1 MNTTGNGDLA
11 HRLTVPHQVGIP
23 TGSAASDHVLAELRD
38 TLFSSFRRKDQRL
51 KAERYLHGLLTARG
65 RKSVR
70 NIALQLGGP
79 ATEQSLHHFIASS
92 TWDWRPLRL
101 ALASHLER
109 TAAPQAWV
117 VRQMEIPKAG
127 EHSVGVDRRFAPN
140 LGHMFRGQ
148 QASGVWLAS
157 PELSAPVDWRLHLS
171 EQWVNDRE
179 RRDRAEVPH
188 GAEAES
194 PQECAVAAALET
206 VRRWGA
212 PRRPVLIDLR
222 CGDATA
228 SVARLAAANVPFLAR
243 ISGSCRLS
251 VADRAMPG
259 FRRGSLSAQRIVE
272 SVKGTRAPVR
282 WRDPAAG
289 HASRVSLAALV
300 PVEFPEPSA
309 GPRRRLALLGEW
321 DDPSRPP
328 SALWLTGM
336 AHPAAGPLLRLT
348 RLTRRVDADFAHVGE
363 EAGLRDYVGR
373 SFRGWHRH
381 TTLASVAHAAVVL
394 SRAADGYATGRP
406 LELASA

>member
-11 HRLTVPHQVGIP
+11 YRLTVPHRVGIP
-23 TGSAASDHVLAELRD
+23 TGSAAADHVLAELGD
-38 TLFSSFRRKDQRL
+38 TLFSSFRRKDQRR
-51 KAERYLHGLLTARG
+51 KAERYLHGLLTTRG
-65 RKSVR
+65 RKSIR
-70 NIALQLGGP
+70 NIALQLGGS

-92 TWDWRPLRL
+92 TWDWRPLRA

-127 EHSVGVDRRFAPN
+127 EHSVGVDRRFAPR

-157 PELSAPVDWRLHLS
+157 QELSAPVDWRLHLS
-171 EQWVNDRE
+171 DQWVNDRE

-194 PQECAVAAALET
+194 PEECTVAAALET
-206 VRRWGA
+206 VRHWGA

-243 ISGSCRLS
+243 ISGSRRLS
-251 VADRAMPG
+251 VADRALPG
-259 FRRGSLSAQRIVE
+259 FGSGSLPAQRIVE
-272 SVKGTRAPVR
+272 LVKGMRAPVH

-300 PVEFPEPSA
+300 PVAFPERSA
-309 GPRRRLALLGEW
+309 APRRLSLLGEW
-321 DDPSRPP
+321 EDPTRPP

-348 RLTRRVDADFAHVGE
+348 RLTRRVDADFARVGE

-394 SRAADGYATGRP
+394 SAAADGYGTDRP
-406 LELASA
+406 AELASA